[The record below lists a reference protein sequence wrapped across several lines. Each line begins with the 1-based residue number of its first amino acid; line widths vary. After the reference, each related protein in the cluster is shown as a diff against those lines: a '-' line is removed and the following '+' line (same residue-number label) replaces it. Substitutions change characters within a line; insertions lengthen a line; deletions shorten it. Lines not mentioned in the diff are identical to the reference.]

1 MAISSGL
8 RNRLVG
14 FAIVISAIIIL
25 LPLVLSK
32 DVLQRE
38 EPQAIAINSQ
48 GAKYDTDGNLQYQ
61 SSPNVESVLNLKANG
76 DQLEFGQVTANSN
89 ALPSTNSNQSESS
102 LAEAN
107 SDNSVEMLEF
117 SSGAGELDHAMDGA
131 QVEETLVANN
141 AGDNVGNGASN
152 VGNTANVNNTANVKP
167 NAPAAK
173 EEVLV
178 AQNSKPAA
186 QQPPKPP
193 ISSAKKDNGSNVV
206 AGTKPK
212 ANYVIQVGVFSKKS
226 NADNVVKKISG
237 AGIKVYA
244 VEVNSGGRVLYRVY
258 AGAANNRNDLND
270 ELQKIDKLCGTKGK
284 IVSL

>member
-38 EPQAIAINSQ
+38 DPQAIAINSQ
-48 GAKYDTDGNLQYQ
+48 GAKYDAEGNLQHQ
-61 SSPNVESVLNLKANG
+61 SSPNVENVLNLQANG
-76 DQLEFGQVTANSN
+76 NQLEFGQAQANAD
-89 ALPSTNSNQSESS
+89 ALPSTNNEQSESS
-102 LAEAN
+102 LAAAN

-117 SSGAGELDHAMDGA
+117 SSGSGELDNGPSGG

-141 AGDNVGNGASN
+141 QGASN
-152 VGNTANVNNTANVKP
+152 AP
-167 NAPAAK
+167 NAPAVSAGSRPQAAPK
-173 EEVLV
+173 APEAEVLV
-178 AQNSKPAA
+178 AQKPKVTAPA
-186 QQPPKPP
+186 QPPKPP
-193 ISSAKKDNGSNVV
+193 ISSAKKDGDNNVI